1 MWTKEWPKKN
11 GFYWFYGKPSCSKN
25 VRKKQIILIE
35 TMQISKDLMLC
46 VNLSDNAAEFGE
58 SLLSKEKTQGV
69 WQEIKPPKLPEDN
82 NDSQ

>member
-11 GFYWFYGKPSCSKN
+11 GFYWFYGQSSCSKDIQ
-25 VRKKQIILIE
+25 KKQLIFVE
-35 TMQISKDLMLC
+35 TIQISKDLMLC

-69 WQEIKPPKLPEDN
+69 WQEIKPPKSPEEDD
-82 NDSQ
+82 DS